1 MSFFSTLLE
10 AFFANK
16 VIDTVD
22 DYRSQKRLEQEQ
34 QRKDD
39 LFWQDAVRRENSD
52 EI

>member
-22 DYRSQKRLEQEQ
+22 DYRSQKRMEQEQ
-34 QRKDD
+34 QRKDE
-39 LFWQDAVRRENSD
+39 LFWQDAARSKNSR
-52 EI
+52 